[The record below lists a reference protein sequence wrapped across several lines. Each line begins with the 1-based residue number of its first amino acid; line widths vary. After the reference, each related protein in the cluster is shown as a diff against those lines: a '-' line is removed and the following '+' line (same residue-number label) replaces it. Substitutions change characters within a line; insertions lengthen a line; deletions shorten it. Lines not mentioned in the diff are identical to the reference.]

1 MIVLHLQIF
10 KTENFVVFYKLST
23 FGLFLK
29 YS

>member
-1 MIVLHLQIF
+1 MIVLYLQIF
-10 KTENFVVFYKLST
+10 KTENFVVFYNLST